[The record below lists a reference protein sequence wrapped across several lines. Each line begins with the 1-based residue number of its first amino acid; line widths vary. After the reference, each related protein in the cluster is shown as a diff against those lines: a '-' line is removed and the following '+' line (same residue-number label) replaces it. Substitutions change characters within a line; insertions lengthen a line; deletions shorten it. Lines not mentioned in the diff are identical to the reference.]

1 MRSFKSGFRLLWIRV
16 CPIEKLHQRT
26 LQKLFRLQYIKFD
39 CRFYAHLDIIIKVI
53 LSAISTASFF
63 LIGYGLAFGGES
75 NGFCGT
81 KYFAL
86 VGLPDEKLAD
96 AFFQFSFAAAAGT
109 IVSGVVHERCT
120 MTAYFCYTALI
131 SGTTKYILLSNFYTL
146 MWIIN
151 NLQESSTPLPYTGSP
166 RRTDGW
172 KCWALRILPLALLST
187 LSAEQQA

>member
-1 MRSFKSGFRLLWIRV
+1 MHNLCAVLKAGFAYFESAFVRSKNCTSA
-16 CPIEKLHQRT
+16 
-26 LQKLFRLQYIKFD
+26 LFRNYFD
-39 CRFYAHLDIIIKVI
+39 SSISNFIIVFIHVDIIIKVI

-131 SGTTKYILLSNFYTL
+131 SGTTNYILLSNF
-146 MWIIN
+146 
-151 NLQESSTPLPYTGSP
+151 
-166 RRTDGW
+166 
-172 KCWALRILPLALLST
+172 
-187 LSAEQQA
+187 